1 MNLGA
6 ASIGFGRRVVAL
18 IAALWIVSSACSQD
32 VLDAIDPPPAAVP
45 TCAPVTGAQSPT
57 DPVKVTVN
65 LAQPGHAI
73 PASLYGAFFE
83 EINNAGEGGVYAEL
97 VNNRAFNARASET
110 SSPSLDPWTLVTTVG
125 AAGAM
130 SLDSTQPLNTVLDQS
145 LKLTVSTVPAG
156 GRVGIANPGYWGIAL
171 APGVTYTLSLYA
183 KAAPGF
189 SGPITV
195 SLESELGV
203 VFAQETLSGV
213 TATWQKF
220 TAVLEVKNLAAST
233 TTNRLVVSASTVGTV
248 WFDMVSLF
256 PPTWK
261 GRPNGLRPDVMD
273 FLAAAAPQFL
283 RFPGGNYVQGSD
295 ANTYFRWETTIGD
308 VAQRPGHYNSAWG
321 YWVTDGLGFDEFF
334 RLCEDL
340 EVEPVLAIFAGYF
353 FGSPVPEAN
362 MAAYVEEAVDELEYA
377 LGDASTP
384 WGAKRVANGHP
395 APYNLTYVEIGNND
409 FIGDGSASYISYRF
423 PMIRNAINAK
433 FPWIKFIATEQVPA
447 PIPDVI
453 DAHYYLTAAEMI
465 QLSHQYDATS
475 RTGPGVM
482 VSEYAVQSGA
492 VWTLGAAIAEAAAMT
507 GFERNSDIVS
517 MASYAPLF
525 VNDANRDWVPD
536 LIVLNAGAV
545 YGTPSYYVQ
554 KMFATHVG
562 DTVLPNVVTGDGG
575 ALFVATSLRQSDG
588 SVFIKV
594 ANTSAKIQA
603 SAITLEGVTCLTA
616 AGVASVL
623 TSALVTDTN
632 SFSNPTK
639 VSPVDSELARVGASF
654 SFAFPANSV
663 TAITLPAVH

>member
-1 MNLGA
+1 
-6 ASIGFGRRVVAL
+6 
-18 IAALWIVSSACSQD
+18 
-32 VLDAIDPPPAAVP
+32 
-45 TCAPVTGAQSPT
+45 
-57 DPVKVTVN
+57 
-65 LAQPGHAI
+65 
-73 PASLYGAFFE
+73 
-83 EINNAGEGGVYAEL
+83 
-97 VNNRAFNARASET
+97 
-110 SSPSLDPWTLVTTVG
+110 
-125 AAGAM
+125 
-130 SLDSTQPLNTVLDQS
+130 
-145 LKLTVSTVPAG
+145 
-156 GRVGIANPGYWGIAL
+156 
-171 APGVTYTLSLYA
+171 
-183 KAAPGF
+183 
-189 SGPITV
+189 
-195 SLESELGV
+195 
-203 VFAQETLSGV
+203 
-213 TATWQKF
+213 
-220 TAVLEVKNLAAST
+220 
-233 TTNRLVVSASTVGTV
+233 
-248 WFDMVSLF
+248 
-256 PPTWK
+256 
-261 GRPNGLRPDVMD
+261 
-273 FLAAAAPQFL
+273 
-283 RFPGGNYVQGSD
+283 
-295 ANTYFRWETTIGD
+295 
-308 VAQRPGHYNSAWG
+308 
-321 YWVTDGLGFDEFF
+321 VTDGLGFDEFF